1 MVEEHC
7 IAVEPYYLA
16 QKAQEAGYH
25 PEIILAGR
33 RLNDSMGKNVATE
46 TIKHMMRKDIKV
58 IDAKVLILGFTFK
71 EDCPDVRNTRVI
83 DIYNELKSFDMD
95 VCVYDP
101 WADPAEVLHEYGVT
115 VINGGAK
122 PNLEDYSAII
132 LAVAHQEFK
141 SWPIQKSENQVV
153 FDVKS
158 VLGKGKG
165 DARL

>member
-1 MVEEHC
+1 M
-7 IAVEPYYLA
+7 A
-16 QKAQEAGYH
+16 QRAQEAGYH

-33 RLNDSMGKNVATE
+33 RLNDSMGKYVATE
-46 TIKHMMRKDIKV
+46 VIKLMMRKDLKV
-58 IDAKVLILGFTFK
+58 LDSKVLILGFTFK

-83 DIYNELKSFDMD
+83 DIYNELMSFDVD

-101 WADPAEVLHEYGVT
+101 LADATEVKHEYNID

-122 PNLEDYSAII
+122 PNLEVYSAII
-132 LAVAHQEFK
+132 LADAHKEFK
-141 SWPIQKSENQVV
+141 TWDLKKSDSQVI

-158 VLGKGKG
+158 VLSKDLV